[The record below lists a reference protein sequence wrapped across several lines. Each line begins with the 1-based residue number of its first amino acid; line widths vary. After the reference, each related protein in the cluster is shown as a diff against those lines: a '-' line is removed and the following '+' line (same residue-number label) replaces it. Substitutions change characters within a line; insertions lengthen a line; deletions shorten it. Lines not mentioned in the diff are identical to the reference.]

1 MIKEISI
8 ARYKSVVDLTLK
20 LDRFNVFIGE
30 NGCGKSN
37 ILEAIALGEAAHT
50 HKLDYEFLAN
60 RGIRVTE
67 PQFMLP
73 AFDDIENNKDIKLAF
88 KDDSNNSWIH
98 LLHYDQETKP
108 AMWRDEVEENTEDL
122 FIKLQQYLS
131 KKEQVSLDDFIK
143 IWAEKYP
150 NNDINFNISESP
162 FTIRKNKSKDLAN
175 FTIYSLEESSLRK
188 FDTANTYPLGRKGEG
203 LFAYLKSLSQ
213 QEKGLKIFQEKW
225 IPMEEKYFETFDV
238 VEKAMVRC

>member
-30 NGCGKSN
+30 SGCGKSN

-88 KDDSNNSWIH
+88 KDDSNNS
-98 LLHYDQETKP
+98 
-108 AMWRDEVEENTEDL
+108 
-122 FIKLQQYLS
+122 
-131 KKEQVSLDDFIK
+131 
-143 IWAEKYP
+143 
-150 NNDINFNISESP
+150 
-162 FTIRKNKSKDLAN
+162 
-175 FTIYSLEESSLRK
+175 
-188 FDTANTYPLGRKGEG
+188 
-203 LFAYLKSLSQ
+203 
-213 QEKGLKIFQEKW
+213 
-225 IPMEEKYFETFDV
+225 
-238 VEKAMVRC
+238 